1 MYRALSTSVLFNHS
15 GSFNQENVIEK
26 IDVLYGQYLDRS
38 IIMDVLAI
46 VKKNN
51 TFLKERFGVKKIGVF
66 GSTVR
71 GEAKEE
77 SDVDVLVEFEST
89 KKSFDNFMEL
99 SFFLE
104 DLFGKKVDLIT
115 TSGLDKYIRPYVER
129 EVVWCE
135 K

>member
-1 MYRALSTSVLFNHS
+1 
-15 GSFNQENVIEK
+15 
-26 IDVLYGQYLDRS
+26 
-38 IIMDVLAI
+38 MDILAI
-46 VKKNN
+46 VKKNK

-66 GSTVR
+66 GSVAR
-71 GEAKEE
+71 GEAKEK
-77 SDVDVLVEFEST
+77 SDVDVLVEFENT

-115 TSGLDKYIRPYVER
+115 TSGLDKYIRPYVEK
-129 EVVWCE
+129 EVIWCE

>member
-1 MYRALSTSVLFNHS
+1 
-15 GSFNQENVIEK
+15 
-26 IDVLYGQYLDRS
+26 
-38 IIMDVLAI
+38 MDVLAI
-46 VKKNN
+46 VKKNK

-66 GSTVR
+66 GSVAR
-71 GEAKEE
+71 GEAKEK
-77 SDVDVLVEFEST
+77 SDVDVLVEFESA

-115 TSGLDKYIRPYVER
+115 TSGLDKYIRPYVEK
-129 EVVWCE
+129 EVIWCE

>member
-1 MYRALSTSVLFNHS
+1 
-15 GSFNQENVIEK
+15 
-26 IDVLYGQYLDRS
+26 
-38 IIMDVLAI
+38 MDVLAI
-46 VKKNN
+46 VKKNK

-66 GSTVR
+66 GSMVR
-71 GEAKEE
+71 GEANEE

-104 DLFGKKVDLIT
+104 DLFAKKVDLIT
-115 TSGLDKYIRPYVER
+115 TSGLDKYVRPYVER

>member
-1 MYRALSTSVLFNHS
+1 
-15 GSFNQENVIEK
+15 
-26 IDVLYGQYLDRS
+26 
-38 IIMDVLAI
+38 MDILAI
-46 VKKNN
+46 VKKNK

-66 GSTVR
+66 GSVAR
-71 GEAKEE
+71 GEAKEK

-89 KKSFDNFMEL
+89 QKNFDNFMEL
-99 SFFLE
+99 CFFLE

-129 EVVWCE
+129 EVIWCE

>member
-1 MYRALSTSVLFNHS
+1 MSILQVSKIYET
-15 GSFNQENVIEK
+15 IEK
-26 IDVLYGQYLDRS
+26 LEVLYGQYYDRS
-38 IIMDVLAI
+38 VIMDVLAI
-46 VKKNN
+46 VKKNK

-66 GSTVR
+66 GSMVR

-77 SDVDVLVEFEST
+77 SDVDVLVEFENT

-115 TSGLDKYIRPYVER
+115 TSGLDKYVRPYVER

>member
-1 MYRALSTSVLFNHS
+1 MSILQVSKIYET
-15 GSFNQENVIEK
+15 IEK
-26 IDVLYGQYLDRS
+26 LEVLYGQYYDRS
-38 IIMDVLAI
+38 VIMDVLAI
-46 VKKNN
+46 VKKNK

-66 GSTVR
+66 GSMVR

-77 SDVDVLVEFEST
+77 SDVDVLVEFENT

-104 DLFGKKVDLIT
+104 DLFWKKVDLIT
-115 TSGLDKYIRPYVER
+115 TSGLDKYVRPYVER

>member
-1 MYRALSTSVLFNHS
+1 
-15 GSFNQENVIEK
+15 
-26 IDVLYGQYLDRS
+26 
-38 IIMDVLAI
+38 MDVLAI
-46 VKKNN
+46 VKKNK

-66 GSTVR
+66 GSMAR

-104 DLFGKKVDLIT
+104 DLFGKNVDLIT

>member
-1 MYRALSTSVLFNHS
+1 
-15 GSFNQENVIEK
+15 
-26 IDVLYGQYLDRS
+26 
-38 IIMDVLAI
+38 MDVLAI
-46 VKKNN
+46 VKKNK

-66 GSTVR
+66 GSVAR
-71 GEAKEE
+71 GEAKEK

-99 SFFLE
+99 CFFLE

-115 TSGLDKYIRPYVER
+115 TTGLDKYVRPYVER
-129 EVVWCE
+129 EVIWCE

>member
-1 MYRALSTSVLFNHS
+1 M
-15 GSFNQENVIEK
+15 
-26 IDVLYGQYLDRS
+26 
-38 IIMDVLAI
+38 
-46 VKKNN
+46 
-51 TFLKERFGVKKIGVF
+51 
-66 GSTVR
+66 VR
-71 GEAKEE
+71 GDAKME

-99 SFFLE
+99 NFFLE
-104 DLFGKKVDLIT
+104 DIFGKKVDLIT

>member
-1 MYRALSTSVLFNHS
+1 
-15 GSFNQENVIEK
+15 
-26 IDVLYGQYLDRS
+26 
-38 IIMDVLAI
+38 MDVLAI

-66 GSTVR
+66 GSVAR
-71 GEAKEE
+71 GEAKEK

-89 KKSFDNFMEL
+89 KKNFDNFMEL
-99 SFFLE
+99 CFFLE

-129 EVVWCE
+129 EVIWCE

>member
-1 MYRALSTSVLFNHS
+1 
-15 GSFNQENVIEK
+15 
-26 IDVLYGQYLDRS
+26 
-38 IIMDVLAI
+38 MDVLAI
-46 VKKNN
+46 VKKNK
-51 TFLKERFGVKKIGVF
+51 TLLKERFGVKKIGVF
-66 GSTVR
+66 GSMVR

-77 SDVDVLVEFEST
+77 SDVDVLVEFENT

-104 DLFGKKVDLIT
+104 ELFAKKVDLIT
-115 TSGLDKYIRPYVER
+115 TSGLDKYVRPYVEK